1 MKKIRNRSFFAM
13 LIAAAMV
20 FGLGA
25 FVFRLW
31 YNGGDWAMLP
41 ANQQIFYQGVLNM
54 GTLTDRNGIILA
66 SAGEGV
72 YRYAEDELT
81 RAACLHT
88 VGDYGGFI
96 GTGALTVFR
105 KELTGYDFVN
115 GANSLEGTDKKLS
128 LTIDSKLNRTAYAAL
143 NGRRGAVVVTDYE
156 TGEILCMVSS
166 PSYDPNTVIDSSAG
180 QYEGV
185 YINRA
190 ISSAYPPGSVFK
202 IVTLAAAIENIPDF
216 YERSFYC
223 GGSVT
228 VGGEVINCTGT
239 HGSQTI
245 EQAFANSCN
254 CAFSELSQELGGE
267 VLEKYA
273 RALGLMDALSV
284 SGIETAAG
292 RFDIEPDGSADLS
305 WSGIGQ
311 NTDLVTP
318 LAMARLAGAV
328 AEGGVVREPSLIKGS
343 RGDKAEILSADT
355 AERLSEMMNYNVAY
369 SYGENLIPN
378 AVLHAKTGTAEVGDG
393 SSHGWFV
400 GFITGADRPLA
411 FAVVVEQ
418 GGSGIGSAAPVAAQV
433 INAALAGE

>member
-1 MKKIRNRSFFAM
+1 MKKIRNRSFFAI

-20 FGLGA
+20 WGLCA

-31 YNGGDWAMLP
+31 YHGGDWAMLP
-41 ANQQIFYQGVLNM
+41 ANQQVFYQGVLNV
-54 GTLTDRNGIILA
+54 GTVTDRNGVVLA
-66 SAGEGV
+66 SAGDGV

-81 RAACLHT
+81 RKACLHT
-88 VGDYGGFI
+88 VGDYSGFI
-96 GTGALTVFR
+96 GTGALTVFK
-105 KELTGYDFVN
+105 KEITGYDFVN
-115 GANSLEGTDKKLS
+115 GANSLEGARELA
-128 LTIDSKLNRTAYAAL
+128 LTIDSELNRTAYTAL
-143 NGRRGAVVVTDYE
+143 NGRRGAVVVIDYE
-156 TGEILCMVSS
+156 TGEILCTVSS
-166 PSYDPNTVIDSSAG
+166 PSYDPNTAIDSSASE
-180 QYEGV
+180 YEGV

-190 ISSAYPPGSVFK
+190 LSSAYPPGSVFK
-202 IVTLAAAIENIPDF
+202 IVTLAAAIENISGLH
-216 YERSFYC
+216 ERSFYC

-228 VGGEVINCTGT
+228 VGGETINCTGT

-267 VLEKYA
+267 VLAEYA
-273 RALGLMDALSV
+273 KALGLTEPLSV

-311 NTDLVTP
+311 DKDLVTA
-318 LAMARLAGAV
+318 LAMARLAGAI
-328 AEGGVVREPSLIKGS
+328 ANGGEIREPSLIKGS
-343 RGDKAEILSADT
+343 HGDRAEVLSADT

-369 SYGENLIPN
+369 SYGESLIPN

-418 GGSGIGSAAPVAAQV
+418 GGSGLGSAAPVAAQV
-433 INAALAGE
+433 INAALSGE